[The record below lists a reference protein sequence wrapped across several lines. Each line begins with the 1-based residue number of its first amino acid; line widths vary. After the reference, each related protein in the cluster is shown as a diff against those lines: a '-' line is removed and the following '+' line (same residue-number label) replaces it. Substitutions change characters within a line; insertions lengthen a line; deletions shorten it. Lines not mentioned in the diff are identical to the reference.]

1 MSYFKHFNYINY
13 SFPDGKSRFFKNLSV
28 RLNLKDNV
36 IKKDTRF
43 SKYYIK
49 DGETP
54 DIISAKTYNKSDYH
68 WCILLANN
76 ITNMYTQ
83 WPKTS
88 QQLEDHLVKKYQTQ
102 RNQSGD
108 KVVLSRLKTLEFINF
123 TGSPSNNYEDSD
135 GSGVIYRPRH
145 FVDIEENIYSFE
157 TASGEYRDAYNRLL
171 VRPTLTPVSYFTH
184 EFNINE
190 KNRTIALPSINF
202 IEQME
207 KELRILTNE

>member
-28 RLNLKDNV
+28 RLNLKDKV
-36 IKKDTRF
+36 IKRDTRF
-43 SKYYIK
+43 SSYYIK

-54 DIISAKTYNKSDYH
+54 DIVSAKTYNKSEYH

-88 QQLEDHLVKKYQTQ
+88 QQLEDYLVNKYKTQ
-102 RNQSGD
+102 KNQAGD
-108 KVVLSRLKTLEFINF
+108 KVVLSRLKTLELVNF

-145 FVDIEENIYSFE
+145 FVDTEDNIYSFD

-171 VRPTLTPVSYFTH
+171 VRPTLTPVSYSTH

-190 KNRTIALPSINF
+190 KNRTIALPSINL

>member
-83 WPKTS
+83 WPKAP
-88 QQLEDHLVKKYQTQ
+88 QQLNDHLVKKYQTQ
-102 RNQSGD
+102 TNQAGN

-190 KNRTIALPSINF
+190 KNRTIALPSINL

>member
-28 RLNLKDNV
+28 RLNLKDKV
-36 IKKDTRF
+36 IKRDTRF
-43 SKYYIK
+43 SSYYIK

-54 DIISAKTYNKSDYH
+54 DIVSAKTYNKSEYH

-88 QQLEDHLVKKYQTQ
+88 QQLEDYLVNKYKTQ
-102 RNQSGD
+102 KNQAGD
-108 KVVLSRLKTLEFINF
+108 KVVLSRLKTLELVNF

-145 FVDIEENIYSFE
+145 FVDTEDNIYSFD
-157 TASGEYRDAYNRLL
+157 TASGEYRDAFNRLL
-171 VRPTLTPVSYFTH
+171 VRPTLTPVSYSTH

-190 KNRTIALPSINF
+190 KNRTIALPSINL

>member
-184 EFNINE
+184 EFNNNE

-207 KELRILTNE
+207 KELRNLTNE

>member
-83 WPKTS
+83 WPKGP
-88 QQLEDHLVKKYQTQ
+88 QQLNDHLVKKYQTQ
-102 RNQSGD
+102 TNQAGN

-190 KNRTIALPSINF
+190 KNRTIALPSINL

>member
-1 MSYFKHFNYINY
+1 MSYFKHFNYVNY
-13 SFPDGKSRFFKNLSV
+13 AFPDGKSRFFKNLSI
-28 RLNLKDNV
+28 RLNLQDKV
-36 IKKDTRF
+36 IKQDTRF
-43 SKYYIK
+43 SSYYIK

-54 DIISAKTYNKSDYH
+54 DIVSAKTYNKSDYH

-88 QQLEDHLVKKYQTQ
+88 QQLNDFLTNKYKVQ
-102 RNQSGD
+102 RNQAGD
-108 KVVLSRLKTLEFINF
+108 KVVLSRLKTLEFVNF

-145 FVDIEENIYSFE
+145 FVDVEENIYSFE
-157 TASGEYRDAYNRLL
+157 TASGEYKDAYNRLL

-190 KNRTIALPSINF
+190 KNRTIALPSINL

>member
-88 QQLEDHLVKKYQTQ
+88 QQLDDHLVKKYQTQ
-102 RNQSGD
+102 TNQAGN

-190 KNRTIALPSINF
+190 KNRTIALPSINL

>member
-184 EFNINE
+184 EFNNNE

>member
-13 SFPDGKSRFFKNLSV
+13 SFPDGKSRFFKNLSI
-28 RLNLKDNV
+28 RLNLKDEV
-36 IKKDTRF
+36 IRKDTRF
-43 SKYYIK
+43 SKYYIN

-184 EFNINE
+184 EFNNNE

-207 KELRILTNE
+207 KELRNLTNE

>member
-28 RLNLKDNV
+28 RLSLKDNV

-43 SKYYIK
+43 SKYYIN

-184 EFNINE
+184 EFNNNE

-207 KELRILTNE
+207 KELRNLTNE

>member
-13 SFPDGKSRFFKNLSV
+13 SFPDGKSRFFKNLSI
-28 RLNLKDNV
+28 RLNLKDEV
-36 IKKDTRF
+36 IRKDTRF
-43 SKYYIK
+43 SKYYIN

-190 KNRTIALPSINF
+190 KNRTIALPSINL